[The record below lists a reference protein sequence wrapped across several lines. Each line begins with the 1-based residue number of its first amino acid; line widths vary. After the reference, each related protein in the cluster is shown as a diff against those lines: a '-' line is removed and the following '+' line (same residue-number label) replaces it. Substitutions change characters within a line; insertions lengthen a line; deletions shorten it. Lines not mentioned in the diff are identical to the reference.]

1 MDYEDKDELAE
12 MLADSMDENYDSM
25 SEYFESIYGRN
36 WVSEMKDILKNYMDY
51 KECARYVVDNDGI
64 ANTLARYD
72 GRENTEKVD
81 GVEYYIYHI

>member
-1 MDYEDKDELAE
+1 
-12 MLADSMDENYDSM
+12 
-25 SEYFESIYGRN
+25 
-36 WVSEMKDILKNYMDY
+36 MDY